1 MQQVS
6 VAVENKD
13 EARRRDETIILALS
27 RGASQ
32 QEAATEAGC
41 HRVTVVRRMKSSK
54 FRRRVAKAREQ
65 LIDEGI
71 GSLSSKIKAA
81 LEALADLLKSES
93 EITKLGAAKALAS
106 MLLPLRAQQDF
117 EARLAAIEDQL
128 KGSAR

>member
-13 EARRRDETIILALS
+13 EARRRDETLILALS

-41 HRVTVVRRMKSSK
+41 HRATVVRRMKSLK